1 VPDSQIADYYSK
13 HQQEFAAPEQVR
25 ARHILIQPK
34 TKDDAGWSAALAKA
48 REVRAKA
55 TAGDFAALAK
65 QYSEDPGSKDS
76 GGELQWFPRGRMVK
90 EFENAAFGLKP
101 GEVSAPVKSQYG
113 YHIIQLEERR
123 PATTNPLAEVRDV
136 IREKLV
142 ESLSDAE
149 GNRRATALRDK
160 IDAAKLTTD
169 DQWHT
174 LTDDVVTSNV
184 TPFFGAQD
192 EMIAGLGRDPE
203 LLTEAKVSK
212 EGFVA
217 GPRRSSRGWVVYRVA
232 KVRPAGT
239 TPLTEA
245 KDEAMDAAK
254 RAKALEKLRAEL
266 DSRRPALASGPLAG
280 QAAGLGGTAQT
291 LTDHRRGTAIQGL
304 GMAPRLDDAVFS
316 TAVGAL
322 TPAVIV
328 GERGV
333 AIAKITA
340 KKAFDPAAYAKEKIA
355 LRDSMV
361 KEELQ
366 RLISSM
372 VAEAKRENPI
382 TINSEVVERFKP
394 KSG

>member
-1 VPDSQIADYYSK
+1 
-13 HQQEFAAPEQVR
+13 
-25 ARHILIQPK
+25 
-34 TKDDAGWSAALAKA
+34 
-48 REVRAKA
+48 
-55 TAGDFAALAK
+55 
-65 QYSEDPGSKDS
+65 
-76 GGELQWFPRGRMVK
+76 
-90 EFENAAFGLKP
+90 
-101 GEVSAPVKSQYG
+101 
-113 YHIIQLEERR
+113 
-123 PATTNPLAEVRDV
+123 
-136 IREKLV
+136 
-142 ESLSDAE
+142 
-149 GNRRATALRDK
+149 
-160 IDAAKLTTD
+160 
-169 DQWHT
+169 
-174 LTDDVVTSNV
+174 
-184 TPFFGAQD
+184 
-192 EMIAGLGRDPE
+192 
-203 LLTEAKVSK
+203 
-212 EGFVA
+212 
-217 GPRRSSRGWVVYRVA
+217 VYRVA